1 MQLPELRKQKAEL
14 EIKIQSAL
22 KNNLRTNYVCLKSR
36 LDSVNLHIQA
46 QTQKQKNVPLEEYSI
61 PRLSN

>member
-1 MQLPELRKQKAEL
+1 MQLTELRKQKAEI

-22 KNNLRTNYVCLKSR
+22 KNNKHTNYICLKSR

-46 QTQKQKNVPLEEYSI
+46 QTQKQKSVPIEEYSI